1 MKIAKLIL
9 RNVFRHKL
17 RAFLTILGVA
27 IAVMAFGLLRT
38 LVTSWYAGANAA
50 SPDRL
55 VTRHAVSFVFPLPLA
70 DRDQILRL
78 PGVKAVTYENWFGGV
93 YIDKNHFFPRFAC
106 DPETLFEIYP
116 EYELPPDQLAN
127 FKKER
132 DACIVGRKLVDI
144 YHFKIGDIITLS
156 GDIFPGQWQ
165 FVVRGIYKGKEAA
178 TEENALFFHWD
189 YLNEALLKTAPS
201 RANNVGWYVEQ
212 ISNPNDAAKVSQ
224 AVDALFTNSNA
235 ATKTETE
242 KAFQAGFVAMSSA
255 IITSL
260 QVISYVI
267 IGIIFLV
274 LANTMIMTARERIR
288 EYAVLKTLG
297 FTAKHLMILI
307 FGESLSIAIF
317 GGILGI
323 LITFPIGAGFA
334 KGMQNF
340 IPRFVIEPQTLI
352 MAGIFAIVV
361 GIVSAIFPA
370 NRAMNM
376 KIVDGLRQV
385 G

>member
-78 PGVKAVTYENWFGGV
+78 PGVKAVTYENWFGGI

-106 DPETLFEIYP
+106 DPETLFKIYP
-116 EYELPPDQLAN
+116 EYELSPDQLEN

-201 RANNVGWYVEQ
+201 RANNVGWYVVQ

-242 KAFQAGFVAMSSA
+242 KAFQTGFIAMSSA

-297 FTAKHLMILI
+297 FTGKHLMILI

-352 MAGIFAIVV
+352 MAGIFALVV

-370 NRAMNM
+370 NRAMNI

>member
-38 LVTSWYAGANAA
+38 IVTSFYAGADAA

-70 DRDQILRL
+70 DRDQILRI
-78 PGVKAVTYENWFGGV
+78 PGVKNITYENWFGGV
-93 YIDKNHFFPRFAC
+93 YVDSKHFFPRFAC
-106 DPETLFEIYP
+106 DPETLFQIYP
-116 EYELPPDQLAN
+116 EYEVPPDQIEQ

-132 DACIVGRKLVDI
+132 NACIVGRKLVDQ
-144 YHFKIGDIITLS
+144 YNFKVGDIITLT

-189 YLNEALLKTAPS
+189 YLNESLLKTAPG
-201 RANNVGWYVEQ
+201 RANNVGWYVVQ
-212 ISNPNDAAKVSQ
+212 ITNPNDAAKISQ
-224 AVDALFTNSNA
+224 QVDALFTNSIA

-242 KAFQAGFVAMSSA
+242 KAFQSGFVAMSSA

-297 FTAKHLMILI
+297 FTGQHLMILI

-340 IPRFVIEPQTLI
+340 LPRFVIEPSTLM

-361 GIVSAIFPA
+361 GIISAIFPA
-370 NRAMNM
+370 NRAMSQ

>member
-9 RNVFRHKL
+9 KNVFRHKL

-38 LVTSWYAGANAA
+38 LVTSFYAGADAA
-50 SPDRL
+50 APDRL

-70 DRDQILRL
+70 DRDQILRV
-78 PGVKAVTYENWFGGV
+78 PGVKNVTYENWFGGQ
-93 YIDKNHFFPRFAC
+93 YIDKTHFFPRFAC
-106 DPETLFEIYP
+106 DPETLFQIYP
-116 EYELPPDQLAN
+116 EYEVPPGDFAN

-132 DACIVGRKLVDI
+132 NACIVGRKLVNQ
-144 YHFKIGDIITLS
+144 YHFKVGDIVTLS

-178 TEENALFFHWD
+178 TEENAMFFHWD
-189 YLNEALLKTAPS
+189 YLNESLLKTAPG
-201 RANNVGWYVEQ
+201 RANNVGWYAVQ

-224 AVDALFTNSNA
+224 DIDALFANSNA

-242 KAFQAGFVAMSSA
+242 KAFQAGFVAMSGA

-297 FTAKHLMILI
+297 FTSKHLMILI

-317 GGILGI
+317 GGVLGM

-334 KGMQNF
+334 KGMENF
-340 IPRFVIEPQTLI
+340 IPRFVIQPQTLI
-352 MAGIFAIVV
+352 VAGIFAIAV
-361 GIVSAIFPA
+361 GIISAIFPA
-370 NRAMNM
+370 NRAVNM
-376 KIVDGLRQV
+376 KIVAGLRQV

>member
-1 MKIAKLIL
+1 MKIAKLIFK
-9 RNVFRHKL
+9 NVFRHKL

-50 SPDRL
+50 APDRL
-55 VTRHAVSFVFPLPLA
+55 VTRNSVSFVFPLPLSY
-70 DRDQILRL
+70 RDQILRV
-78 PGVKAVTYENWFGGV
+78 PGVKNVTYENWFGGQ
-93 YIDKNHFFPRFAC
+93 YIDSKHFFPRIAC
-106 DPETLFEIYP
+106 DPPTMFSIYTD
-116 EYELPPDQLAN
+116 YVMPPDQMSA
-127 FKKER
+127 FAKER
-132 DACIVGRKLVDI
+132 DACVIGQKLADQ
-144 YHFKIGDIITLS
+144 YNFKIGDIIVIT
-156 GDIFPGQWQ
+156 GDIFPGNWQ
-165 FVVRGIYKGKEAA
+165 FVVRGIYHGKDPSV
-178 TEENALFFHWD
+178 EENTLFFQWD
-189 YLNEALLKTAPS
+189 YLNEQLLKTSPG
-201 RANNVGWYVEQ
+201 RANNVGWYAVQ
-212 ISNPNDAAKVSQ
+212 IQNPNDAARVSE
-224 AVDALFTNSNA
+224 AVDALFANSSA
-235 ATKTETE
+235 ETKTETE
-242 KAFQAGFVAMSSA
+242 KAFQAGFISMSSA

-297 FTAKHLMILI
+297 FTAKHLVILI
-307 FGESLSIAIF
+307 FGESLSIAVF

-323 LITFPIGAGFA
+323 LITFPACALFA
-334 KGMQNF
+334 KGMQSF
-340 IPRFVIEPQTLI
+340 IPRFVIEPDTLV
-352 MAGIFAIVV
+352 MAAIFAVLV
-361 GIVSAIFPA
+361 GIISAIFPA

>member
-27 IAVMAFGLLRT
+27 IAVMSFGLLRT

-50 SPDRL
+50 APDRL
-55 VTRHAVSFVFPLPLA
+55 VTRHAVSFVFPLPLSY
-70 DRDQILRL
+70 RDQILRV
-78 PGVKAVTYENWFGGV
+78 PGVKGVTYENWFGGV
-93 YIDKNHFFPRFAC
+93 YVDKNHFFPRIAV
-106 DPETLFEIYP
+106 DPESMFSIYP
-116 EYELPPDQLAN
+116 EYELSPEQFEA

-132 DACIVGRKLVDI
+132 NACVVGQKLANQ
-144 YHFKIGDIITLS
+144 YHFKLGDIIQLS

-165 FVVRGIYKGKEAA
+165 FVVRGIYKGKEAT
-178 TEENALFFHWD
+178 TEETNMFFQWA
-189 YLNEALLKTAPS
+189 YLNESLLKTSPS
-201 RANNVGWYVEQ
+201 RADNVGWYAVR
-212 ISNPNDAAKVSQ
+212 ISNPNEAASVSQ
-224 AVDALFTNSNA
+224 NIDALFTNSPA

-242 KAFQAGFVAMSSA
+242 KAFQAGFISMSSA

-297 FTAKHLMILI
+297 FTSKHLLILI
-307 FGESLSIAIF
+307 FGESLSIAII
-317 GGILGI
+317 GGIIGI
-323 LITFPIGAGFA
+323 ALTFPACAGFGA
-334 KGMQNF
+334 AMANF
-340 IPRFVIEPQTLI
+340 ITVFIIEPSTLI
-352 MAGIFAIVV
+352 MAATFAIVV
-361 GIVSAIFPA
+361 GIVAGIFPA
-370 NRAMNM
+370 NSAVKI
-376 KIVDGLRQV
+376 KIVDGLRQI